1 MPPRDGLGDA
11 IAAQYS
17 GSDATIVEM
26 HRRRHSVREQRVRAV
41 TQTLDRIDATAALAA
56 PGDGWEALSP
66 PETLPPPIDWASY
79 PGLDPSADADL
90 PAESVQHKRQ
100 QLSSLLLLLR
110 QHVLPRLPQH
120 GRRRFVDFASGTGH
134 FGLMVRYPCP
144 CPLGLPPPFPACPL
158 LPAPAPAAPA
168 PLPLPL
174 NLPVPDV
181 D

>member
-1 MPPRDGLGDA
+1 MPPQEGLGDA

-41 TQTLDRIDATAALAA
+41 IQTLDRIDATAALAA

-66 PETLPPPIDWASY
+66 PETLPPPIDWTSY
-79 PGLDPSADADL
+79 PGLDPSADTDL
-90 PAESVQHKRQ
+90 SLESVQHKRQ

-134 FGLMVRYPCP
+134 FGLMVRCPCP
-144 CPLGLPPPFPACPL
+144 CPLGLPSSPPPFPACPL
-158 LPAPAPAAPA
+158 RSCCLHPSHAPAGAR
-168 PLPLPL
+168 L
-174 NLPVPDV
+174 
-181 D
+181 

>member
-1 MPPRDGLGDA
+1 MPPREGLGDA

-17 GSDATIVEM
+17 GNDATIVEM

-79 PGLDPSADADL
+79 PGLDPSADGDL
-90 PAESVQHKRQ
+90 SLESVRHKRQ

-120 GRRRFVDFASGTGH
+120 GRRRFVEFASGTGH
-134 FGLMVRYPCP
+134 FGLMVRCPCP
-144 CPLGLPPPFPACPL
+144 CPLGAPPPPP
-158 LPAPAPAAPA
+158 PPPPPR
-168 PLPLPL
+168 PLPRP
-174 NLPVPDV
+174 PPPPPPPP
-181 D
+181 